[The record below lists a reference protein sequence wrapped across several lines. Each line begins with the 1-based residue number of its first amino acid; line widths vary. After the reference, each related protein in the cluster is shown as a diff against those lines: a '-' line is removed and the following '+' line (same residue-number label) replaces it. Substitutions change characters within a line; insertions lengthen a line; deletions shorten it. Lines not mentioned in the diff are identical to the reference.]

1 MLNLSNQRIDEQLW
15 SHYPLRTLRT
25 LPKLNAARTLGWVMI
40 GLLIGLIV
48 VLLMPWQQNITGEGS
63 LTALSPQDRPQTL
76 QNAIPGRIERWNVAE
91 GDLVKKGDTLLV
103 ISEIKDD
110 YFDPNL
116 PQRLDEQVAAKRGS
130 MSATDS
136 KIAALDG
143 QMTALR
149 TGLAVKLA
157 SARNKVKQSRFK
169 VISDSTELIAVRNFY
184 QTARTRLGRFEE
196 AYRNGLISLTDLE
209 TRRLK
214 FAEDQ
219 AKVVAQENKLNGARQ
234 ELTNSTLDLSEIKA
248 DYAEKLAKS
257 LSDQS
262 SAVSYRAEATGE
274 VAKLQNKISSV
285 DVRRGFYVIRA
296 PQDGYVVRALKAGI
310 GETIKE
316 GESIATLQPAKPD
329 LAVEMYV
336 RAMDVPLITPGR
348 RVRIEFDGWPAVQFS
363 GWPTVAVG
371 TFGGQVAVVDAVSSD
386 NGKYRLLVRPD
397 STDQT
402 WPVQLR
408 QGSGV
413 YGWVMLDDVPIWY
426 ELWRQ
431 LNGFP
436 PSLKQEPKAEKG
448 VEK

>member
-1 MLNLSNQRIDEQLW
+1 MLNLSNQRVDEKLW

-25 LPKLNAARTLGWVMI
+25 LPELNASRRLGRLMI

-48 VLLMPWQQNITGEGS
+48 LLFMPWQQNITGDGS

-91 GDLVKKGDTLLV
+91 GDLVKKGDTLLI
-103 ISEIKDD
+103 ISEIKDE

-116 PQRLDEQVAAKRGS
+116 PQRLNEQLQAKRGS
-130 MSATDS
+130 MSATDA
-136 KIAALDG
+136 KITALDG
-143 QMTALR
+143 QMTALQA
-149 TGLAVKLA
+149 GLDVKLA
-157 SARNKVKQSRFK
+157 SARNKVKQARFK

-184 QTARTRLGRFEE
+184 QTARTRLDRFEE
-196 AYRNGLISLTDLE
+196 AHRNGLISLTDLE

-219 AKVVAQENKLNGARQ
+219 AKVIAQENKLNGARQ
-234 ELTNSTLDLSEIKA
+234 ELANSSLDLTEIQA

-257 LSDQS
+257 RSDQS
-262 SAVSYRAEATGE
+262 SALSYRAEATGE

-285 DVRRGFYVIRA
+285 DVRRGLYVIRA

-316 GESIATLQPAKPD
+316 GESIATLQPAKPA

-348 RVRIEFDGWPAVQFS
+348 KVRIQFDGWPAVQFS

-397 STDQT
+397 KADQT
-402 WPVQLR
+402 WPAQLR

-426 ELWRQ
+426 EIWRQ

-436 PSLKQEPKAEKG
+436 PSLKQEPKAGKG
-448 VEK
+448 